1 MSNYLYLDL
10 VWTQLKQETK
20 NNRTRV
26 KMKLKLRHT
35 GGGIYFSA
43 PKKGKLDGTSFTYTG
58 GFSGTGTRTLYTK
71 TRWISHNS
79 NGSKSYTFKG
89 SFNPQISYGSGGGYT
104 THTVSGKRTF
114 KKIPRQS
121 SLTSA
126 SLNAHLK
133 PNTANKVNVRISSQT
148 SYGHW
153 IDVKYGN
160 TLITS
165 LHSTG
170 KPASVAL
177 SSAEVNKLLNA
188 AKSTTKPTLTINMS
202 TRSGSTKIGSTV
214 SRNATATVHSTVK
227 PTVSGFGVS
236 IQGSGRD
243 NTIGKYVQ
251 GITRV
256 SGKYTRSAGY
266 GASISSS
273 QIIVRQVGGANS
285 QTINSNNGTT
295 SGVVSQSGNYE
306 ALAVTR
312 DSRGRTNTTE
322 KVTFKVEA
330 YRQPSISK
338 FDVVRQEDNDS
349 KVTTTRAGSWNTV
362 GGSNNL
368 TILIQHKER
377 GASAWTE
384 TKRTSATSGNFNN
397 VLNVLNIK
405 DTSAYR
411 FKLTITDT
419 FGNKSISERQIG
431 TAKTVLD
438 IHKNLGVGI
447 GKMHEQGELDVAGDL
462 YVNGVNISEFKTE
475 LPKGDG
481 TVAYWQS
488 IRVGRYMCEPNTF
501 PSQPESYGFVDI
513 MGRDESVRERTV
525 VFYGRGNNRDIVAFI
540 VVNDNASQEDSKN
553 WKYLTGESGS
563 NSNGRYI
570 KFADGTMICYK
581 TLRRSSVKIDIPY
594 GNLYREDKTNYWVYP
609 HPFSDALTISN
620 QITINGFGNV
630 GAYITAQEK
639 ESNEYRILGISSSTR
654 SCRVYHL
661 AIGRW
666 K

>member
-26 KMKLKLRHT
+26 KMELKMRHT
-35 GGGIYFSA
+35 GSGIYFSA

-438 IHKNLGVGI
+438 VHKNLGVGI
-447 GKMHEQGELDVAGDL
+447 GKMHEFGVLDVDGPASFGYTDFDVSGHAPIVMRVKTARDRTGLIQGRAPNNDVVWQIGNRMVDAKALYLESFDANGIRMNSRKVTINGDK
-462 YVNGVNISEFKTE
+462 I
-475 LPKGDG
+475 
-481 TVAYWQS
+481 A
-488 IRVGRYMCEPNTF
+488 
-501 PSQPESYGFVDI
+501 
-513 MGRDESVRERTV
+513 
-525 VFYGRGNNRDIVAFI
+525 
-540 VVNDNASQEDSKN
+540 
-553 WKYLTGESGS
+553 ESGS
-563 NSNGRYI
+563 NSNGEWVSFY
-570 KFADGTMICYK
+570 DGTQICFGNIVISK
-581 TLRRSSVKIDIPY
+581 DSGTGDHKNGSVTLPKDFANNRYRVTITPDAGGIANFGAYSTVDHATSGFGIWVTRRSTPSTKM
-594 GNLYREDKTNYWVYP
+594 NY
-609 HPFSDALTISN
+609 I
-620 QITINGFGNV
+620 
-630 GAYITAQEK
+630 
-639 ESNEYRILGISSSTR
+639 
-654 SCRVYHL
+654 C
-661 AIGRW
+661 IGRW